1 MKQKLSLFSLLFGVI
16 LSSFLSSC
24 SDDEET
30 LGVWYR
36 RSDLDGPARCFASS
50 FTIDDQGYLC
60 CGMRES
66 TKSFLKD
73 LWRYEIYGDY

>member
-1 MKQKLSLFSLLFGVI
+1 M
-16 LSSFLSSC
+16 
-24 SDDEET
+24 
-30 LGVWYR
+30 WYR